1 MSVPTTRDPAADLQ
15 HALLSRLKL
24 RQLSL
29 LQAIDRHRTLGRVA
43 AEMRV
48 SQPAI
53 TKALR
58 EAEDIFGSRLFERTS
73 RGLVPTPA
81 GDAVLHYAQRWL
93 AELEATSRVL
103 TSLEAGR
110 SGRLRLGLTQQVPQL
125 LLSAALTHLLDRT
138 PRVAVMTR
146 EGTTDELVASL
157 VARELDCAIGRSYD
171 GDATGLVQEAIHQQE
186 PCLVVAAKS
195 VKRLSRGP
203 LDWARLAQLDWIL
216 GSMVSCI
223 CLGARAVGLAADVE
237 RRHRLA
243 GAVGD
248 RRRHRHQPFFQF
260 LVHQRTSPACAPA
273 HLGRSAFT
281 SVSVYLVRAVGV
293 EACRHFMQFGVGQ
306 GRQQHA
312 AHRRAIG
319 RQARA
324 HAQADAHDLVRGHAQ
339 HVDDVRASSTAAEHD
354 SFTSPTSASITG
366 SARFQIGMDDR

>member
-1 MSVPTTRDPAADLQ
+1 MALPTARDPAADLQ

-81 GDAVLHYAQRWL
+81 GEAVLHYAQRWL

-110 SGRLRLGLTQQVPQL
+110 SGRLRLGLTQQVPQQ

-216 GSMVSCI
+216 PPPNTPMRRTYNAIFVGAGVQPPVPMLESTSIRSMEMVLRTEPNAITILARDVVADMERAGHWGALPYRLSWNLPPVSFFT
-223 CLGARAVGLAADVE
+223 LKELEGHPMVQSLREAV
-237 RRHRLA
+237 RK
-243 GAVGD
+243 
-248 RRRHRHQPFFQF
+248 
-260 LVHQRTSPACAPA
+260 
-273 HLGRSAFT
+273 
-281 SVSVYLVRAVGV
+281 
-293 EACRHFMQFGVGQ
+293 
-306 GRQQHA
+306 
-312 AHRRAIG
+312 
-319 RQARA
+319 
-324 HAQADAHDLVRGHAQ
+324 
-339 HVDDVRASSTAAEHD
+339 
-354 SFTSPTSASITG
+354 
-366 SARFQIGMDDR
+366 SARGMRRDGPR